1 MIKTIFCLTFVVIYQ
16 ISFAQKMDTI
26 EVVSFKNG
34 KISTLKLSNHREG
47 LAKAFNQKGEIIYES
62 GTRRFAGH
70 ASVEFK
76 HYPNGSVKQAI
87 YSSAPDGGIQWYK
100 TETYFDKNGIIT
112 HVNDLSYDRL
122 MRPSYIIHTT
132 GPNTEMEKTIHEQ
145 VKETEK
151 QQQKEVAIC
160 ANIHHNKI
168 IIFNHTKKRLVIEK
182 KINGEKWTIP
192 AGESKEI
199 MNYISAEI
207 TQKPQGAQEFL
218 HNRKKTYEIVE
229 KMEIGKL
236 ETHYIYHIFQSSFK
250 K

>member
-1 MIKTIFCLTFVVIYQ
+1 MFKFIYFLPFIFIHQCT
-16 ISFAQKMDTI
+16 FAQKMDTL
-26 EVVSFKNG
+26 EVVRFKNG
-34 KISTLKLSNHREG
+34 KISTLKLSNEREG
-47 LAKAFNQKGEIIYES
+47 IAKAFNLKGETIYQS

-76 HYPNGSVKQAI
+76 HYPSGAIKQAN

-100 TETYFDKNGIIT
+100 TETFFDENGNIT

-122 MRPSYIIHTT
+122 MRPSYIIPTT
-132 GPNTEMEKTIHEQ
+132 GPNTEMEKTIREQ

-160 ANIHHNKI
+160 ANIHQNKI

-192 AGESKEI
+192 AGEFKEI

-207 TQKPQGAQEFL
+207 TQKPQGAQEFT
-218 HNRKKTYEIVE
+218 HNGKNTYEIVE

-236 ETHYIYHIFQSSFK
+236 ETQYIYHIFHSSFK